1 MEKLDASCS
10 DAYVGSLISLT
21 SKSEIR
27 YEGFLF
33 TLDTEKST
41 IVLKDVR
48 SFGTEG
54 RGTNILHI
62 PPSSKVYDY
71 IIFRN
76 TDIKDLSVVAFSHNS
91 EKPTDDRLE
100 ETTPEDL
107 VQNDLSGHCMD
118 ICLGWPVSPQ
128 PSQMQEGANW
138 WQWLFSSAASGSY
151 GMSPNAVV
159 ATFSNSQKKT
169 APTSSWNSFMQEN
182 YDASVKSSHAKLS
195 IFEQVPMFTPRTQSL
210 EVWQHPAAYGTGLM
224 TGHEQ
229 PKSSPHS
236 PLQVRPLW
244 QQPLLP
250 LPVSEIEHRRLMRE
264 KGLANLQH
272 AKRPR
277 VSSRRRS
284 KRAFSEEDS
293 SSSPSIE
300 ASCSLFDLS
309 KDFDFEAMNEHF
321 NKKDLWNHIE
331 LDEQQGMHTNGKQHD
346 PPQTNSDS
354 TTSCSLSRKARFVD
368 DFFDLSLSDD
378 GSSTQNKTKGSDI
391 AKQHQID
398 AETFGVSSLPRRD
411 RRRGLHRGALWGGQH
426 ISIRT
431 K

>member
-1 MEKLDASCS
+1 MYSFKCFPILILPSSSRHQCSDLLTCFQVLMEKLDTSCS

-54 RGTNILHI
+54 RGTNILRI

-91 EKPTDDRLE
+91 DKPTNDM
-100 ETTPEDL
+100 PEGTSPQDL

-159 ATFSNSQKKT
+159 ATFSNSRKKT
-169 APTSSWNSFMQEN
+169 APSSSWNSFMHEN
-182 YDASVKSSHAKLS
+182 YDASVKNSHAKLLT
-195 IFEQVPMFTPRTQSL
+195 FEQVPMFIPRTQSL
-210 EVWQHPAAYGTGLM
+210 EMSQHPAAYGTLLM
-224 TGHEQ
+224 TGHESFQ
-229 PKSSPHS
+229 PSSPHS
-236 PLQVRPLW
+236 ASQVRPLW

-250 LPVSEIEHRRLMRE
+250 LPVPEIEHRRLMRE
-264 KGLANLQH
+264 KGLASLQH
-272 AKRPR
+272 ARRPR

-284 KRAFSEEDS
+284 KRTFSEEDS
-293 SSSPSIE
+293 SSSPSSE
-300 ASCSLFDLS
+300 VSCSLFDLS

-321 NKKDLWNHIE
+321 NKKDVWNHIE
-331 LDEQQGMHTNGKQHD
+331 LDEQQGMLTNFKQDD
-346 PPQTNSDS
+346 PSQTVLDS
-354 TTSCSLSRKARFVD
+354 RTTSSSLSRKGRFVD

-378 GSSTQNKTKGSDI
+378 GSGIQNRPKGADM

-398 AETFGVSSLPRRD
+398 AE
-411 RRRGLHRGALWGGQH
+411 
-426 ISIRT
+426 
-431 K
+431 